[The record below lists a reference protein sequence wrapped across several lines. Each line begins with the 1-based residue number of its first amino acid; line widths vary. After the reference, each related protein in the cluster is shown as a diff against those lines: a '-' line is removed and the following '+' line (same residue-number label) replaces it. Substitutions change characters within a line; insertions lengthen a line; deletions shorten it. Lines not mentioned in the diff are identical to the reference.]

1 MKLSKYKK
9 QFIIALHLL
18 FWFISL
24 NAWMFIF
31 NPGVED
37 RSSLSLLFWKDDI
50 WTYLLIANAICYL
63 YFLLP
68 FIWLRKKTWK
78 WVKMVFTVIFLIPI
92 VYILYLLLS
101 PLSVNRNYIE
111 FYSGYFIPYI
121 GYTVIFHIPIVAA
134 VYFNLNTLIP
144 RFLNKSKFIIY
155 LLSLIALIFVTAVV
169 DFGIFDYCID
179 KIFPSIYFISYF
191 KVWELVLIVK
201 GYLLI
206 TLLVFLIWQ
215 YYNML
220 VANRQKAQNE
230 LSNLKA
236 QINPHF
242 LFNNLNTIYSLASKN
257 DVRTK
262 DVILQLSDFLRYVLY
277 DTTKE
282 TIPLEKEVEIIRKYV
297 ELQKERVDPSMTKIQ
312 FTTEGNFEKASI
324 SPLLLLPLAE
334 NCFKHGIGKKEGHIT
349 IHVGFKQKQFIF
361 TTENTIALRERT
373 GEEVSGGIG
382 IRNVENRLNL
392 LYPNRHTLHYED
404 VDGIFKVE
412 LIIELLK

>member
-1 MKLSKYKK
+1 MKISKYKN
-9 QFIIALHLL
+9 QFIIALHLF

-24 NAWMFIF
+24 NALMLIF

-37 RSSLSLLFWKDDI
+37 TRFLFFDNEI
-50 WTYLLIANAICYL
+50 WPYLLLANAICYI

-78 WVKMVFTVIFLIPI
+78 WVKIVYTVIFLIPI
-92 VYILYLLLS
+92 CYIVYLLLY
-101 PLSVNRNYIE
+101 PRAPTHYYLSSINE
-111 FYSGYFIPYI
+111 YFIPYL
-121 GYTVIFHIPIVAA
+121 GYTVIFHLPIVAA

-144 RFLNKSKFIIY
+144 RFLTKSKFILYI
-155 LLSLIALIFVTAVV
+155 LSFAGLIFLTAIV
-169 DFGIFDYCID
+169 DFGIFDYIID
-179 KIFPSIYFISYF
+179 KIFPNIYFISYF

-201 GYLLI
+201 GYLIL
-206 TLLVFLIWQ
+206 TLLLFLIWQ

-230 LSNLKA
+230 LSTLKA

-242 LFNNLNTIYSLASKN
+242 LFNNLNTIYALASKN

-262 DVILQLSDFLRYVLY
+262 DVILQLSEFLRYVLY
-277 DTTKE
+277 DTSKE

-312 FTTEGNFEKASI
+312 LTLEGNFENAVI

-334 NCFKHGIGKKEGHIT
+334 NCFKHGIGKKEGHIF

-382 IRNVENRLNL
+382 INNVENRLNL
-392 LYPNRHTLHYED
+392 LYPNRHSLHYED

-412 LIIELLK
+412 LKIEL

>member
-1 MKLSKYKK
+1 MKISKYKK
-9 QFIIALHLL
+9 QFLIAMHLF

-24 NAWMFIF
+24 NAWMLIF
-31 NPGVED
+31 NPGVENT
-37 RSSLSLLFWKDDI
+37 RFLFFGPEI
-50 WTYLLIANAICYL
+50 LPYLLLVNIISFL

-78 WVKMVFTVIFLIPI
+78 WVKITYTVIFMIPI
-92 VYILYLLLS
+92 FYIVYLFLN
-101 PLSVNRNYIE
+101 PKAVNRNYLEI
-111 FYSGYFIPYI
+111 FNDYFIPYL
-121 GYTVIFHIPIVAA
+121 GYTVIFHLPIVAA

-144 RFLNKSKFIIY
+144 RFLKKSKFIIY
-155 LLSLIALIFVTAVV
+155 LLSLVALIFVTAVV
-169 DFGIFDYCID
+169 DFGIFDYVID
-179 KIFPSIYFISYF
+179 KIFPNIYFISYF

-201 GYLLI
+201 GYLI
-206 TLLVFLIWQ
+206 FTLLVFLIWQ

-230 LSNLKA
+230 LFNLKA

-257 DVRTK
+257 DSRTK

-297 ELQKERVDPSMTKIQ
+297 ELQKERVDPLMTKIQ
-312 FTTEGNFEKASI
+312 LTIEGNFENAVI
-324 SPLLLLPLAE
+324 TPLLLLPLAE

-382 IRNVENRLNL
+382 INNVENRLNL

-412 LIIELLK
+412 LKIEL

>member
-1 MKLSKYKK
+1 MKISKYKK
-9 QFIIALHLL
+9 QLVITLHLF

-24 NAWMFIF
+24 NVWMLIF
-31 NPGVED
+31 NPGID
-37 RSSLSLLFWKDDI
+37 NSPFSLTNNGNLP
-50 WTYLLIANAICYL
+50 YLLLANAICYL

-78 WVKMVFTVIFLIPI
+78 WVKIVYTIIFLIPI
-92 VYILYLLLS
+92 CYIVYLLLS
-101 PLSVNRNYIE
+101 PHAHGRNNLE
-111 FYSGYFIPYI
+111 FFSEYFIPYI
-121 GYTVIFHIPIVAA
+121 GYSVIFHLPIVAA

-144 RFLNKSKFIIY
+144 RFLTKSKFIIY
-155 LLSLIALIFVTAVV
+155 LLSLAGLIFITAIV
-169 DFGIFDYCID
+169 DFGIFDDVID
-179 KIFPSIYFISYF
+179 KIFPNIYFISYF

-201 GYLLI
+201 GYLIL

-220 VANRQKAQNE
+220 VSNRQKAQNE
-230 LSNLKA
+230 LSTLKA

-242 LFNNLNTIYSLASKN
+242 LFNNLNTIYALASKN

-297 ELQKERVDPSMTKIQ
+297 ELQKERVDPSMTKIRLII
-312 FTTEGNFEKASI
+312 EGNFENTVI

-334 NCFKHGIGKKEGHIT
+334 NCFKHGIGKKEGHIF
-349 IHVGFKQKQFIF
+349 IYVGFKQKQFIF

-382 IRNVENRLNL
+382 INNVENRLNL
-392 LYPNRHTLHYED
+392 LYPNRHSLHYEE
-404 VDGIFKVE
+404 VNGIFKVK
-412 LIIELLK
+412 LKIELK

>member
-1 MKLSKYKK
+1 MKISKYKN

-24 NAWMFIF
+24 NIWMFLF
-31 NPGVED
+31 NPGVENTIF
-37 RSSLSLLFWKDDI
+37 LFFDDDI
-50 WTYLLIANAICYL
+50 LPYLLLANAISFL

-78 WVKMVFTVIFLIPI
+78 WVKISYTVIFIIPLFYI
-92 VYILYLLLS
+92 VYLLLN
-101 PLSVNRNYIE
+101 PHAVNRNYLEI
-111 FYSGYFIPYI
+111 FHDYFIPYLT
-121 GYTVIFHIPIVAA
+121 YTVIFHLPIVAA

-144 RFLNKSKFIIY
+144 RFLTKSKFILYI
-155 LLSLIALIFVTAVV
+155 LSLAGLIFLTAIV
-169 DFGIFDYCID
+169 DFSIFDYIID
-179 KIFPSIYFISYF
+179 KIFPNIYFISYF
-191 KVWELVLIVK
+191 KVWELVIIVK

-220 VANRQKAQNE
+220 VSNRQKAQNE

-297 ELQKERVDPSMTKIQ
+297 DLQKERVDPSMTKIQ
-312 FTTEGNFEKASI
+312 LTIEGNFENAI
-324 SPLLLLPLAE
+324 ITPLLLLPLAE

-349 IHVGFKQKQFIF
+349 IYVGFKQKQFIF

-373 GEEVSGGIG
+373 EEEVSGGIG
-382 IRNVENRLNL
+382 INNVENRLNL
-392 LYPNRHTLHYED
+392 LYSNRFSLHYENIN
-404 VDGIFKVE
+404 GIFKVE
-412 LIIELLK
+412 LKIEL

>member
-1 MKLSKYKK
+1 MKISKYKK
-9 QFIIALHLL
+9 QLLIAMHLF

-24 NAWMFIF
+24 NIWMLIFDPEVENTRFIYF
-31 NPGVED
+31 DNDTLP
-37 RSSLSLLFWKDDI
+37 
-50 WTYLLIANAICYL
+50 YLLLANTICYL

-78 WVKMVFTVIFLIPI
+78 WVKITYTVIFLIPI
-92 VYILYLLLS
+92 FYIVYLLLN
-101 PLSVNRNYIE
+101 PHAVNRNYLE
-111 FYSGYFIPYI
+111 FFSEYFMPYI
-121 GYTVIFHIPIVAA
+121 GYSVIFHLPIVAA

-144 RFLNKSKFIIY
+144 RFLKKSKFIIY
-155 LLSLIALIFVTAVV
+155 LFSLVALIFVTAVV

-179 KIFPSIYFISYF
+179 KIFPNIYFISYF

-206 TLLVFLIWQ
+206 TLLIFLIWQ

-220 VANRQKAQNE
+220 VVNRQKAQNE

-257 DVRTK
+257 DARTK

-297 ELQKERVDPSMTKIQ
+297 ELQKERVDPLMTKILLIL
-312 FTTEGNFEKASI
+312 EGNFENAVI
-324 SPLLLLPLAE
+324 TPLLLLPIAE

-382 IRNVENRLNL
+382 INNVENRLNL
-392 LYPNRHTLHYED
+392 LYSNRHSLHYEE
-404 VDGIFKVE
+404 VNGIFKVE
-412 LIIELLK
+412 LKIELK

>member
-1 MKLSKYKK
+1 MKISKYKK
-9 QFIIALHLL
+9 QLLIAMHLF

-31 NPGVED
+31 NPGVD
-37 RSSLSLLFWKDDI
+37 DTSIFFWNNNL
-50 WTYLLIANAICYL
+50 WPYLLLANAICYL

-78 WVKMVFTVIFLIPI
+78 WVKIVYTVIFLIPI
-92 VYILYLLLS
+92 FYILYLLLN
-101 PLSVNRNYIE
+101 PEAPRHDYLSSLKE
-111 FYSGYFIPYI
+111 YFIPYLL
-121 GYTVIFHIPIVAA
+121 YTVIFHLPIVAA

-144 RFLNKSKFIIY
+144 RFLTKSKFIIY
-155 LLSLIALIFVTAVV
+155 LLSLAGLIFITAIV

-179 KIFPSIYFISYF
+179 KIFPNIYFISYF

-201 GYLLI
+201 GYLI
-206 TLLVFLIWQ
+206 FTLLVFLIWQ

-230 LSNLKA
+230 LSTLKA

-277 DTTKE
+277 DTSKE

-297 ELQKERVDPSMTKIQ
+297 DLQKERVDPSMTKIQ
-312 FTTEGNFEKASI
+312 LIIEGNFENTVI

-334 NCFKHGIGKKEGHIT
+334 NCFKHGIGKKEGHIF
-349 IHVGFKQKQFIF
+349 IYVGFKQKQFIF

-382 IRNVENRLNL
+382 INNVENRLNL
-392 LYPNRHTLHYED
+392 LYPNRHSLHYED

-412 LIIELLK
+412 LKIEFST

>member
-1 MKLSKYKK
+1 MKISKYKK
-9 QFIIALHLL
+9 QLLITMHLF

-31 NPGVED
+31 NPGVD
-37 RSSLSLLFWKDDI
+37 DTPFSISDNDI
-50 WTYLLIANAICYL
+50 WPYLILINAICYL

-78 WVKMVFTVIFLIPI
+78 WVKITYSVIFLIPI
-92 VYILYLLLS
+92 CYTVFLLLN
-101 PLSVNRNYIE
+101 PHAPGQNNLSSFKE
-111 FYSGYFIPYI
+111 YFIPYL
-121 GYTVIFHIPIVAA
+121 GYSVIFHLPIVAA

-144 RFLNKSKFIIY
+144 RFLTRSKFIIY
-155 LLSLIALIFVTAVV
+155 LLSLVALIFVTAIA
-169 DFGIFDYCID
+169 DFGIFDDLID
-179 KIFPSIYFISYF
+179 KIFPDIYFISYF

-201 GYLLI
+201 GYLI
-206 TLLVFLIWQ
+206 FTMLVFLIWQ

-220 VANRQKAQNE
+220 VTNRQKAQNE
-230 LSNLKA
+230 LSTLKA

-277 DTTKE
+277 DTSKE

-297 ELQKERVDPSMTKIQ
+297 ELQKERVDPSITKIQ
-312 FTTEGNFEKASI
+312 LTIEGNFENTVI

-349 IHVGFKQKQFIF
+349 IHVEFKQKQFIF
-361 TTENTIALRERT
+361 TSENTIALRERT

-382 IRNVENRLNL
+382 INNVENRLNL
-392 LYPNRHTLHYED
+392 LYPNRHSLHYED

-412 LIIELLK
+412 LKIEL

>member
-1 MKLSKYKK
+1 MKILKYKK
-9 QFIIALHLL
+9 QLLIAMHLF

-24 NAWMFIF
+24 NAWMLIF

-37 RSSLSLLFWKDDI
+37 TRFLFFGNEI
-50 WTYLLIANAICYL
+50 LPYLLLANAINFL

-78 WVKMVFTVIFLIPI
+78 WVKISYTVIFMIPI
-92 VYILYLLLS
+92 FYIFYLLLN
-101 PLSVNRNYIE
+101 PHAVNRNYLE
-111 FYSGYFIPYI
+111 FFHDYFIPYLC
-121 GYTVIFHIPIVAA
+121 YTVIFHLPIVAA

-155 LLSLIALIFVTAVV
+155 LISLIALIFVTAVV
-169 DFGIFDYCID
+169 DFGIFDYVID
-179 KIFPSIYFISYF
+179 KIFPNIYFISYF

-277 DTTKE
+277 DTSKE
-282 TIPLEKEVEIIRKYV
+282 TISLDKEVEIILKYV

-312 FTTEGNFEKASI
+312 LTIEGNFENAVI
-324 SPLLLLPLAE
+324 TPLLLLPLAE

-382 IRNVENRLNL
+382 INNVANRLNL
-392 LYPNRHTLHYED
+392 LYPNRHSLHYEEA
-404 VDGIFKVE
+404 DGIFKVE
-412 LIIELLK
+412 LKIEL

>member
-1 MKLSKYKK
+1 MKILKYKK
-9 QFIIALHLL
+9 QLLIAMHLF
-18 FWFISL
+18 FWFVSL

-31 NPGVED
+31 NPGVNNT
-37 RSSLSLLFWKDDI
+37 SIFFWQNEF
-50 WTYLLIANAICYL
+50 WPYLILANSICYIWI
-63 YFLLP
+63 LLP

-78 WVKMVFTVIFLIPI
+78 WIKIVYTVIFLIPI
-92 VYILYLLLS
+92 CYFVYLIINPHDQGQNNLS
-101 PLSVNRNYIE
+101 FFKE
-111 FYSGYFIPYI
+111 YFIPYL
-121 GYTVIFHIPIVAA
+121 GYTVIFHLPIVAA

-144 RFLNKSKFIIY
+144 RFLTKSKFIIY
-155 LLSLIALIFVTAVV
+155 LLSLVALIFVTAVA

-179 KIFPSIYFISYF
+179 KIFPNIFFISYF

-201 GYLLI
+201 GYLIL
-206 TLLVFLIWQ
+206 TMLVFLIWQ

-230 LSNLKA
+230 LSTLKA

-242 LFNNLNTIYSLASKN
+242 LFNNLNTIYSLATKN

-277 DTTKE
+277 DTSKE
-282 TIPLEKEVEIIRKYV
+282 TIPLEKEIEIIRKYV
-297 ELQKERVDPSMTKIQ
+297 DLQKERVDPSMTKIQ
-312 FTTEGNFEKASI
+312 FVTEGNFENTNI
-324 SPLLLLPLAE
+324 TPLLLLPLAE

-382 IRNVENRLNL
+382 IKNVEDRLNL
-392 LYPNRHTLHYED
+392 LYPNRHSLHYED

-412 LIIELLK
+412 LKIEL